1 LFHGRPPDARSFQSL
16 MHGCDHSA
24 YSRSQIPQS
33 CHPLFLSCKI
43 WYPRV
48 FYLFTSAIENPEVS
62 DVVLTELC
70 GSAYYPIGSSSLS
83 RRIRYLKI
91 SKFLCPSDNN
101 PGSSSTESIGG
112 TNVLVG
118 SSNYPSNCG
127 LNRRLN
133 NWTPNGPDHVSSS
146 WDGDV
151 GIRTTSLATITDR
164 TSNTA
169 IFSEIVSA
177 DAF

>member
-1 LFHGRPPDARSFQSL
+1 MR
-16 MHGCDHSA
+16 GCDHSA
-24 YSRSQIPQS
+24 YSRSQIPQR
-33 CHPLFLSCKI
+33 CHQLFLLFKI
-43 WYPRV
+43 YYHRV

-62 DVVLTELC
+62 NVVLTELC

-146 WDGDV
+146 WGGDV